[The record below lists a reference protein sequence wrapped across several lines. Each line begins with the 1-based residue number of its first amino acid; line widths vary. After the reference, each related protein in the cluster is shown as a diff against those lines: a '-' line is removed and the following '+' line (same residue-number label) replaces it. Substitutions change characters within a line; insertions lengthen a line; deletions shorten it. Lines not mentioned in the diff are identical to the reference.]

1 MDMRLIRLVVATLV
15 AVACTSAE
23 ASLVMHRKLAGEADT
38 TGWYPA
44 RSTNGGFSV
53 SLPAQFNDFTVP
65 ASKLTNG
72 YEAEIDV
79 VGTQIKDV
87 GKFSASCFRYVGKA
101 PGKDEIIKPFAGKGS
116 TPFKDAYGEGVQL
129 RSKDGYTKV
138 YAIPGRSCLLI
149 VEVYDAEVVTDAVVE
164 QFFSSFEIAAE

>member
-1 MDMRLIRLVVATLV
+1 MHMRLTGLVLSALL
-15 AVACTSAE
+15 AAACTSAE
-23 ASLVMHRKLAGEADT
+23 ASPVMHRKLAGEADAS
-38 TGWYPA
+38 GWYPA
-44 RSTNGGFSV
+44 RSTKGGFAV
-53 SLPAQFNDFTVP
+53 SLPAQFNDFTVT
-65 ASKLTNG
+65 ASRLDNG

-101 PGKDEIIKPFAGKGS
+101 PGKDEIVAPFAGKGG
-116 TPFKDAYGEGVQL
+116 TAFKDAHGEGVQL
-129 RSKDGYTKV
+129 RTDAGYTKV

-164 QFFSSFEIAAE
+164 QFFSSFEIVAD